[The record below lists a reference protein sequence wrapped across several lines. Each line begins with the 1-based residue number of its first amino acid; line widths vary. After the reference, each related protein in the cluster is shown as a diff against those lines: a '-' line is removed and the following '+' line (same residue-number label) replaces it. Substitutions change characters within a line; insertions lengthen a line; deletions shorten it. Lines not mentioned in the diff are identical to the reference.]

1 MIRISIRYL
10 LFTVFSTLI
19 VVTACNKDDALQNQL
34 TGTALIES
42 IRNNN
47 LENIIIPHHIDDYTR
62 LIMVQNL
69 GFHAWELD
77 LNYFI
82 EGGQPVIRVKH
93 NYDFFLSPSLEEYLR
108 ITKLENVEKLW
119 FDVKNMDAQNFSGI
133 ALRMHQLDSI
143 FDLKN
148 RVIFE
153 SSDNSNLLK
162 IFRENG
168 WHTAYYLPDY
178 KIEEWIIEKD
188 TTAQKQYAESL
199 IEQLHMQDVSSISFD
214 VSCYSFVKEYLENKI
229 QTDIVYHT
237 WDLSLKLN
245 DLDFI
250 DKYKKKVYSKDARIK
265 TVLIPL
271 D

>member
-10 LFTVFSTLI
+10 LIIASSIII
-19 VVTACNKDDALQNQL
+19 VVTACKKDDALQNQL

-69 GFHAWELD
+69 GFRAWELD
-77 LNYFI
+77 LNYFF
-82 EGGQPVIRVKH
+82 EGGRPIIKVKH

-108 ITKLENVEKLW
+108 IAKLENVDKLW

-133 ALRMHQLDSI
+133 LLRMHQLDSI

-153 SSDNSNLLK
+153 SSNNSNLLK
-162 IFRENG
+162 TFRENG

-178 KIEEWIIEKD
+178 KIDEWIIEND
-188 TTAQKQYAESL
+188 TSAQKQYAESL
-199 IEQLHMQDVSSISFD
+199 IQQLYMQDVSSISFN
-214 VSCYSFVKEYLENKI
+214 VSCYSFVKDYLENEI
-229 QTDIVYHT
+229 QIDIVYHT

-245 DLDFI
+245 DLNFI
-250 DKYKKKVYSKDARIK
+250 DKYKKKVYSKDPRIK
-265 TVLIPL
+265 TVLIPI